1 MQVGADGVDVVDG
14 LTEDLMVLATQTS
27 PIDDGDDDNGLSSG
41 IIAMIVVLV
50 VLTILVIVIIFAGYL
65 VYRRKHKSQYD
76 ISNLSKQHSVA
87 EYVSD
92 NAIVNPSYI
101 TIRQTQSSQ
110 IQEMVSTEPEPL
122 KGNPSTEEDAHV
134 IRVNLSANVDDDEDK
149 DTHL

>member
-14 LTEDLMVLATQTS
+14 LTDNLMVLATQTS
-27 PIDDGDDDNGLSSG
+27 PTDNDDDNDNGLSSG
-41 IIAMIVVLV
+41 IIAVIVVLV
-50 VLTILVIVIIFAGYL
+50 VLTILVLVIVFAGYL
-65 VYRRKHKSQYD
+65 VYRRKQKSHYD

-101 TIRQTQSSQ
+101 TIPQTQSSK

-122 KGNPSTEEDAHV
+122 KENPSTEEDAYM
-134 IRVNLSANVDDDEDK
+134 IRNANVDGEEDK